1 MIKKE
6 ELLKVLNEAVMTEER
21 IVPIY
26 DKHLRSAIFWT
37 GIDEDKSQTVRNYL
51 QTMIDDSKKH
61 FEITKSLLER
71 IKKEKRN
78 AF

>member
-37 GIDEDKSQTVRNYL
+37 GIDNDKAETVRRCL
-51 QTMIDDSKKH
+51 QIMIDDSKKH

-71 IKKEKRN
+71 IKKEKRD

>member
-37 GIDEDKSQTVRNYL
+37 GIDEDKAQTVRNCL
-51 QTMIDDSKKH
+51 KIMIDDSKKH
-61 FEITKSLLER
+61 FEITKSLLEK

>member
-6 ELLKVLNEAVMTEER
+6 ELVEVLVHANMTEER
-21 IVPIY
+21 VIPIY
-26 DKHLRSAIFWT
+26 DKHLRSAVFWT
-37 GIDEDKSQTVRNYL
+37 GIDKDKAETVRRFL
-51 QTMIDDSKKH
+51 EIMINDSKRH

>member
-1 MIKKE
+1 MITKE

-21 IVPIY
+21 VVPIY

-37 GIDEDKSQTVRNYL
+37 GIDKDKAQIVRRCL
-51 QTMIDDSKKH
+51 EIMIDDSKTH

>member
-6 ELLKVLNEAVMTEER
+6 ELLKILNEAVMTEER
-21 IVPIY
+21 VIPIY

-37 GIDEDKSQTVRNYL
+37 GIDEDKAQTVRDCL
-51 QTMIDDSKKH
+51 KTMINDSKKH